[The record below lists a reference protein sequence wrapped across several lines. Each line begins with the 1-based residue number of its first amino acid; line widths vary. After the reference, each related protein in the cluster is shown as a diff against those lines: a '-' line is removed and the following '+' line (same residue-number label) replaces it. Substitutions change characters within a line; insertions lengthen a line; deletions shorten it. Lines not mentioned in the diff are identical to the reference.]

1 MLPFLGGWSLPTGLV
16 TAPEMVLIAALIF
29 LYSVLCTLFHLP
41 TSVDLACGLLP
52 TSDLALLSS
61 VCEHPSVV

>member
-1 MLPFLGGWSLPTGLV
+1 MLPFMGGWSLPAGLV

-29 LYSVLCTLFHLP
+29 LFSVLCAPFHLP

-61 VCEHPSVV
+61 VCEHPCVV